1 MKWSRD
7 MPETYPDTHSY
18 AARAVFPWR
27 LARAFLFALCLIPGA
42 VAAEEGY
49 PARPVKLIVPF
60 PPGGPTD
67 IVARP
72 FAEALSQSLGQP
84 VVIENRGGAGGSI
97 GATAVV
103 KASADGYTLLLGTV
117 GVISINPSL
126 YPRLAYDP
134 RELTPVALL
143 AAAPVALVAH
153 PSVPA
158 DDVAGLRELAA
169 RQALRFGTA
178 GNGTP
183 GHLTGEMFGSASGIP
198 LTHVPYKGS
207 APAVQDLLGG
217 HLELAFDP
225 LQSVLPHIRA
235 GKLKALGVSSAQP
248 APELPGVPTFRDAGV
263 PVEATAWWGIFA
275 PAATPP
281 AILDTLARHLEH
293 ARKNAAVR
301 QLESLGIEL
310 LPKRSRAA
318 EKDFLRAEAIK
329 WGKAVQD
336 SGARVD

>member
-1 MKWSRD
+1 MSPLPYIQMKVQRF
-7 MPETYPDTHSY
+7 H
-18 AARAVFPWR
+18 ARVNP
-27 LARAFLFALCLIPGA
+27 ARFLLLGGCLILSCFLAQGA
-42 VAAEEGY
+42 QGAEY
-49 PARPVKLIVPF
+49 PERPIKLVVPF

-72 FAEALSQSLGQP
+72 FAEALSQSLGQA

-97 GATAVV
+97 GAAAVV
-103 KASADGYTLLLGTV
+103 KSPADGYTLLLGTV
-117 GVISINPSL
+117 GVISINPGL
-126 YPRLAYDP
+126 YPHLAYDP
-134 RELTPVALL
+134 RDLTPVALL

-158 DDVAGLRELAA
+158 DDVTGLRKLAA
-169 RQALRFGTA
+169 GDALRFGTA

-183 GHLTGEMFGSASGIP
+183 GHLTGEMFRSASGIP

-235 GKLKALGVSSAQP
+235 GKLKALGISSAQP
-248 APELPGVPTFRDAGV
+248 SPELPGVPTFLQAGIAT
-263 PVEATAWWGIFA
+263 EATAWWGIFA

-281 AILDTLARHLEH
+281 AILDTLARHL
-293 ARKNAAVR
+293 ARARQNSAVR

-310 LPKRSRAA
+310 LPERSRAA
-318 EKDFLRAEAIK
+318 EEDFLRTESLK
-329 WGKAVQD
+329 WGKAVRD

>member
-1 MKWSRD
+1 MF
-7 MPETYPDTHSY
+7 TAYPDAHPRMARGCDSAPDDLVALTSRLL
-18 AARAVFPWR
+18 AAMDRGEMSSPRRTARAVFLLGLT
-27 LARAFLFALCLIPGA
+27 LALLFALCLIPGS
-42 VAAEEGY
+42 VAAESAEGY
-49 PARPVKLIVPF
+49 PKHSMKLIVPF

-72 FAEALSQSLGQP
+72 FAEALSQSLGQA

-97 GATAVV
+97 GAAAVV
-103 KASADGYTLLLGTV
+103 KAPADGYTLLLGTV

-126 YPRLAYDP
+126 YPRLSYDP
-134 RELTPVALL
+134 RDLTPVALL

-158 DDVAGLRELAA
+158 SDVAGLRSLAA
-169 RQALRFGTA
+169 RQDLRFGSA

-248 APELPGVPTFRDAGV
+248 APELPGVPTFLQSGV
-263 PVEATAWWGIFA
+263 
-275 PAATPP
+275 
-281 AILDTLARHLEH
+281 
-293 ARKNAAVR
+293 
-301 QLESLGIEL
+301 QM
-310 LPKRSRAA
+310 
-318 EKDFLRAEAIK
+318 
-329 WGKAVQD
+329 
-336 SGARVD
+336 